1 MNTSIIILLVI
12 GFTANLFL
20 AHLVGKNGAN
30 REIGYTRAFIASF
43 FFTPIIGLLLVLSS
57 KELVNSHLS
66 HPYKKDT
73 KILLLFGGILGLA
86 LIIFITYISIYNKAV
101 SLQEKVD
108 EKWANVQ
115 TAYQRRAD
123 LVPQLVETVKGA
135 AKNEKDIL
143 TQVTNARAGIV
154 NAKTPEDL
162 DIAGKKINT
171 AINLAFEAYPQIRS
185 TENFAT
191 LQAQLEGTENRIK
204 QERDLYNESVKDYNT
219 NIRGFFT
226 SMLLNSET
234 FPKKTGFKAQA
245 GSENAPKVQF

>member
-1 MNTSIIILLVI
+1 MKRSYIIIGAI
-12 GFTANLFL
+12 
-20 AHLVGKNGAN
+20 VGIVA
-30 REIGYTRAFIASF
+30 
-43 FFTPIIGLLLVLSS
+43 
-57 KELVNSHLS
+57 
-66 HPYKKDT
+66 
-73 KILLLFGGILGLA
+73 
-86 LIIFITYISIYNKAV
+86 IIFFTYISIYNKAV

-162 DIAGKKINT
+162 EIAGKKINT

-191 LQAQLEGTENRIK
+191 LQSQLEGTENRIK
-204 QERDLYNESVKDYNT
+204 QERDVYNEAIKDYNT
-219 NIRGFFT
+219 NIRGFFA
-226 SMLLNSET
+226 SMFLNSET